1 MQLEV
6 DADPMAPYLALPAVY
21 IRSSPFS
28 FSFIPSKVYRI
39 FVIYLTDFIVLL
51 ISIPFIFFGLS
62 FTSISFP
69 ITKQKRTAA
78 QFFDDTEMH
87 CQGLACNDF
96 SIG

>member
-28 FSFIPSKVYRI
+28 LSFIPSKVYRI

-51 ISIPFIFFGLS
+51 ISIPFIFWLVFYINLVSSNKTEKDRCTFLRRYGNALS
-62 FTSISFP
+62 GP
-69 ITKQKRTAA
+69 RLQ
-78 QFFDDTEMH
+78 
-87 CQGLACNDF
+87 
-96 SIG
+96 

>member
-6 DADPMAPYLALPAVY
+6 DADPMASYLALPAVY

-51 ISIPFIFFGLS
+51 ISIPFIFWLVFYVNLVSNNKTEKDRCAILRRYGNALS
-62 FTSISFP
+62 GP
-69 ITKQKRTAA
+69 RLQ
-78 QFFDDTEMH
+78 
-87 CQGLACNDF
+87 
-96 SIG
+96 